1 MSDVSVLRKLGILA
15 GRDAGCEASRAVL
28 TRTLRDPTRA
38 PTSVLIAYLN
48 PVVLAAAIPLDADDD
63 FEDRAIGVLAAE
75 IDRRIP
81 AMSEVPR

>member
-15 GRDAGCEASRAVL
+15 GRDVACEASRAVL
-28 TRTLRDPTRA
+28 AKALKDPAHA

-63 FEDRAIGVLAAE
+63 FEDRAIGVLATE

-81 AMSEVPR
+81 AQPEVMR